1 LSTVK
6 RRSLRTAPLHSSLT
20 RPILLGG
27 AERDLVIIE
36 VSVIA
41 ALLFGVGFR
50 FASLSLALL
59 IGTVGHRILVWI
71 GRQDPQA
78 TRVFARH
85 RLYQPFYPAT
95 AAVGAPAC
103 RVPAFRE
110 DTR

>member
-1 LSTVK
+1 MTVK
-6 RRSLRTAPLHSSLT
+6 RRSLRTVPLHSSLT

-50 FASLSLALL
+50 FASLSLAL
-59 IGTVGHRILVWI
+59 
-71 GRQDPQA
+71 
-78 TRVFARH
+78 
-85 RLYQPFYPAT
+85 YQPFYPAT
-95 AAVGAPAC
+95 AAVGAPIS
-103 RVPAFRE
+103 RVPVFRG

>member
-1 LSTVK
+1 MK
-6 RRSLRTAPLHSSLT
+6 RRALRTVPLHSSLT

-36 VSVIA
+36 CSIIA
-41 ALLFGVGFR
+41 ALLLGVGFR
-50 FASLSLALL
+50 LASIGLALFL
-59 IGTVGHRILVWI
+59 GTVGHRILVWI

-85 RLYQPFYPAT
+85 RQYQAFYPAV
-95 AAVGAPAC
+95 AAVGAPLG
-103 RVPAFRE
+103 RVPVFRG